1 MKNSM
6 LTERLQNEV
15 TALLKT
21 AEKTPKEAFFK
32 QLHAEKWSIGQNIA
46 HLCESSKPLVSPFG
60 KPELMEQFGRSS
72 RTSQTYED
80 VMDMY
85 VTALRTPPP
94 RLLAYRHID
103 TEGSKTE
110 ILGNL
115 HSISTK
121 LLERVGNFSD
131 NDLDIYQIKHPLL
144 GLMTAREMLHFTAYH
159 TRHHHD
165 IIEKIVVSFPE

>member
-1 MKNSM
+1 MENQT
-6 LTERLQNEV
+6 LTQRLQNEV

-21 AEKTPKEAFFK
+21 VEKTSEQAFFK
-32 QLHAEKWSIGQNIA
+32 QPHAEKWSVGQNIA
-46 HLCESSKPLVSPFG
+46 HLCESSKPLVSLFG
-60 KPELMEQFGRSS
+60 KPELMEQFGRSN
-72 RTSQTYED
+72 RTSQNYDE
-80 VMDMY
+80 VMNWY
-85 VTALRTPPP
+85 QTALQAPPP
-94 RLLAYRHID
+94 RLLVYRHLD

-115 HSISTK
+115 QSITAK

-131 NDLDIYQIKHPLL
+131 VDLDSYQIKHPLL

-165 IIEKIVVSFPE
+165 IIEKIVI